1 MRKGQLQEGLFNLST
16 CEEPK
21 ASRKQSANEPKAHR
35 VDCTTRAVAPK
46 CSKAAAGKA
55 KTKLKP
61 QFGALPLQH
70 ARVLNQ
76 LQALTL
82 KPPAARQASG
92 RENTAQPA
100 ASNTARQK
108 PPATKQGSKPAH
120 QRLQKLR
127 RSVLA
132 ASGDTDSEV
141 ESPLSQHPHTRQ
153 QAPSPAAALQPACAD
168 THQASTPS
176 RSPYVSV
183 CEASVADSPESMAM
197 STPVGGQAPMSCS
210 NQLAAPMSCAS
221 AKHSHDRPA
230 VSHHLLAARSN
241 ASSPMCIS
249 PDLWATP
256 QQLQWELSE
265 EADVSPDEQNVAV
278 DADPVP
284 AVSESQLQAA
294 VLEFGFDAVQSA
306 SKVRQSRLAQLSQAC
321 STSGQSSAPTDSS
334 SFVPE
339 PGYKADP
346 EYLDDFEL
354 TQSQSQHSTRS
365 DDASDP
371 PQDPGHPSPQPWG
384 VHPSHCDYKHESPGR
399 LPQHIGEATS
409 SPMHPYAC
417 PLASSISAG

>member
-1 MRKGQLQEGLFNLST
+1 MRKGQLQEGLFRFPT
-16 CEEPK
+16 FEEPE
-21 ASRKQSANEPKAHR
+21 ALREQSANEPKAHR
-35 VDCTTRAVAPK
+35 VDCTTKALVPK

-82 KPPAARQASG
+82 NPPATRQASG
-92 RENTAQPA
+92 RETTAQPA
-100 ASNTARQK
+100 ARNTARQK
-108 PPATKQGSKPAH
+108 PPATKQGIKPAH

-141 ESPLSQHPHTRQ
+141 ESPFSQHPHTRQ
-153 QAPSPAAALQPACAD
+153 QALSPAAALQPACTD

-176 RSPYVSV
+176 RSPHVSV

-197 STPVGGQAPMSCS
+197 STPACGQAPMSCS
-210 NQLAAPMSCAS
+210 SQLAAPMSCAS

-265 EADVSPDEQNVAV
+265 EADHGPDEQSVAV

-284 AVSESQLQAA
+284 AVSESQMHAA

-321 STSGQSSAPTDSS
+321 STSGQSSAPTSSS
-334 SFVPE
+334 SFAPE
-339 PGYKADP
+339 PGFKADP

-354 TQSQSQHSTRS
+354 TQSQSQHSTEP
-365 DDASDP
+365 DDACQP
-371 PQDPGHPSPQPWG
+371 PLNPGHTSPQPWG
-384 VHPSHCDYKHESPGR
+384 CHASHCDYEDESPGR
-399 LPQHIGEATS
+399 SPQHIGDATS
-409 SPMHPYAC
+409 IPRHLCIHP
-417 PLASSISAG
+417 LVSICSG

>member
-1 MRKGQLQEGLFNLST
+1 MRKGQLQEGLFKFPICEQANTST
-16 CEEPK
+16 QQSAAEPK
-21 ASRKQSANEPKAHR
+21 GYIN
-35 VDCTTRAVAPK
+35 DCTKKAVASK
-46 CSKAAAGKA
+46 CSKPAAGKA
-55 KTKLKP
+55 KTKPKP

-82 KPPAARQASG
+82 EAPAARQASG

-100 ASNTARQK
+100 ASHIARQK
-108 PPATKQGSKPAH
+108 PPAAKQSSKPAH

-141 ESPLSQHPHTRQ
+141 ESPLSQHPYTRQ
-153 QAPSPAAALQPACAD
+153 QAPSPAAALQPACTDA
-168 THQASTPS
+168 HQASTPS
-176 RSPYVSV
+176 RLPPLNV

-197 STPVGGQAPMSCS
+197 STPVCGQAPMSCS
-210 NQLAAPMSCAS
+210 SQLAAPMSCAS
-221 AKHSHDRPA
+221 AKLAHDRPA

-265 EADVSPDEQNVAV
+265 EADPSSDEQNLAV

-284 AVSESQLQAA
+284 AVSESQMQAA

-321 STSGQSSAPTDSS
+321 STPGQVGVPASSS
-334 SFVPE
+334 SFAPE
-339 PGYKADP
+339 PGFKADP

-354 TQSQSQHSTRS
+354 TQSQSQHPTES
-365 DDASDP
+365 DDAFQP
-371 PQDPGHPSPQPWG
+371 PQDPRHTSPQPWG
-384 VHPSHCDYKHESPGR
+384 GHASHCGYQDQSPDR
-399 LPQHIGEATS
+399 LPQHVGEATS
-409 SPMHPYAC
+409 YLHF
-417 PLASSISAG
+417 